1 MDYSTKTGKMGVAC
15 RLARSGLLLGIVI
28 SLGLSTEVRA
38 QQTISGTVTDASSGE
53 TLPYA
58 SILLE
63 GTSRGTATN
72 VDGYFVMVGV
82 PADSVV
88 LLISFLGYTPLRLP
102 IDTRT
107 LTEPLAI
114 ELEPITS
121 SFEEDVVV
129 VAERYQMVKAAEGI
143 SKVTVSPKDL
153 AVLPTAGEVDIFRS
167 LQLLPGISGTN
178 EGSAGLFVRGGTP
191 DQNLV
196 LLDGMTVYHV
206 DHFYGFF
213 SAFNADAIKDVQV
226 YKGGFPAQY
235 GGRTSSVVD
244 LTGRTGAN
252 TLGGAASINLLSAS
266 AMLEVPVGTRSSL
279 LLSARRSY
287 TDVLQTGLYNNIYE
301 TITGEDITPEE
312 QGGFGPPQGGNPLEN
327 QSVSPNFYFYDLNAK
342 FTYRPTNR
350 DVLGV
355 SFYNGQDHLDKSRDL
370 FGGRGGAFG
379 GDATQNV
386 ESDLTDLTDWGNVGV
401 SGKWSRQWHPR
412 FYSNTLVAYSS
423 YFSDYNRDAFIE
435 RRDADTDSVTFS
447 NRFGTLEDNR
457 VDDFTFRLDNEWQIR
472 SERKLSFGLQY
483 TASDIRYDFT
493 RDDTLQVLNRDQNGQ
508 QVAFYLQTS
517 GRPLPRLLPSV
528 SVTNGMR
535 VAYYDQ
541 VGEVYTEPRLS
552 VSIGL
557 TDRIK
562 LKGAYG
568 EFNQFV
574 ARVVNENVTEGARD
588 FWLLADGDDVGVQT
602 ATHYIA
608 GLSYET
614 GTWLF
619 DAETYY
625 KDLGGL
631 TEFSLRFRPTRTEIN
646 ADELFFT
653 GDGTARGIEF
663 LAQKKTGAHTGWLSY
678 TLSEVEHTFEGI
690 NDGDPF
696 PALQDQLHELKLV
709 NSFELSQEWML
720 SFTWTYASGK
730 PYTAPESIYTIDLL
744 DGTQQSYT
752 HVGSKNGQRLP
763 AYHRLDTSLQYRFP
777 IGYEGDASG
786 QVALSLFNLYNRSN
800 VWYKEYD
807 LSESPVGVTDYNFL
821 GFTPNISFR
830 VDF

>member
-1 MDYSTKTGKMGVAC
+1 MKEPSNRMRTVRRTCGQWMFVV
-15 RLARSGLLLGIVI
+15 LLVGSSV
-28 SLGLSTEVRA
+28 TQTAWA
-38 QQTISGTVTDASSGE
+38 QRTISGTVQDASSGE

-58 SILLE
+58 SVLVE
-63 GTSRGTATN
+63 GTTRGAATN
-72 VDGYFVMVGV
+72 VDGYFVLVGV
-82 PADSVV
+82 PADSLV
-88 LLISFLGYTPLRLP
+88 LLVSFLGYNPARVP

-107 LTEPLAI
+107 QSEPLLI
-114 ELEPITS
+114 ELEPVAAAFFDDI
-121 SFEEDVVV
+121 VVT
-129 VAERYQMVKAAEGI
+129 AERYQMMKAAEGV

-213 SAFNADAIKDVQV
+213 SAFNADAIKDAQV

-244 LTGRTGAN
+244 LTGRTGGN
-252 TLGGAASINLLSAS
+252 TWGGAASINLLSAS
-266 AMLEVPVGTRSSL
+266 ATAEIPLGSRSSV

-287 TDVLQTGLYNNIYE
+287 TDILQTGLYNNIYE

-312 QGGFGPPQGGNPLEN
+312 QGGFGPPQGNPLDPEN

-342 FTYRPTNR
+342 VTYRPTNK
-350 DVLGV
+350 DVLAL

-379 GDATQNV
+379 GDAAQNI

-412 FYSNTLVAYSS
+412 FYSNALVAYSR
-423 YFSDYNRDAFIE
+423 YFSDYARNAFVE

-447 NRFGTLEDNR
+447 NRFGTLEDNA
-457 VDDFTFRLDNEWQIR
+457 VDDVTLRLDNEWQITSR
-472 SERKLSFGLQY
+472 RKVDFGIQY
-483 TASDIRYDFT
+483 TASDIQYDFV
-493 RDDTLQVLNRDQNGQ
+493 RDDTLSILNRDQRAEQLAGYVQ
-508 QVAFYLQTS
+508 SS
-517 GRPLPRLLPSV
+517 GRLLPRWLPN
-528 SVTNGMR
+528 VTLTRGMR

-541 VGEVYTEPRLS
+541 VGEVYLEPRLALS
-552 VSIGL
+552 VGITDQL
-557 TDRIK
+557 T

-568 EFNQFV
+568 KFNQFV

-588 FWLLADGDDVGVQT
+588 FWLLADGEDVGVQK
-602 ATHYIA
+602 ATHYVA

-614 GTWLF
+614 GSWLF
-619 DAETYY
+619 DAEAYY
-625 KDLGGL
+625 KDLSGL
-631 TEFSLRFRPTRTEIN
+631 TEFSLRFRPNRAEIN
-646 ADELFFT
+646 TDELFFT
-653 GDGTARGIEF
+653 GDGIARGLEF
-663 LAQKKTGAHTGWLSY
+663 LVQKKTGSHTGWLSY
-678 TLSEVEHTFEGI
+678 TLAEVEHTFDDLNE
-690 NDGDPF
+690 GDPF
-696 PALQDQLHELKLV
+696 PALQDQTHELKLV
-709 NSFELSQEWML
+709 NSFELSPEWMF
-720 SFTWTYASGK
+720 SFTWTFASGK
-730 PYTAPESIYTIDLL
+730 PYTAPESTYNIDLL

-752 HVGSKNGQRLP
+752 RVSSKNGNRLP
-763 AYHRLDTSLQYRFP
+763 AYHRFDTSLHYRFP
-777 IGYEGDASG
+777 IGYDGEATGDIG
-786 QVALSLFNLYNRSN
+786 LSIFNLYNRSN

-821 GFTPNISFR
+821 GFTPNLSFR
-830 VDF
+830 IDF